1 MSYRSP
7 NYKPETPFDNIE
19 SSHRYVSLLAEAI
32 EVSLADVQADIEQAK
47 AEGAQRRVE
56 ALQLVHFKLTRL
68 AANMSGSRRILN
80 DLRSLRRLLL
90 EERTL
95 SKAFRQTA
103 G

>member
-1 MSYRSP
+1 MSYRS
-7 NYKPETPFDNIE
+7 ETPFDNIE
-19 SSHRYVSLLAEAI
+19 SSHEYVSLLAEAI
-32 EVSLADVQADIEQAK
+32 EVTLTEVEADLALASAD
-47 AEGAQRRVE
+47 GATRRVE

-68 AANMSGSRRILN
+68 AANMTGSRRILN

-95 SKAFRQTA
+95 PKAIRQAA